1 MFQMLVKVYT
11 QIKRSTCVSLY
22 YYGLFPSLLFWR
34 GMQRES
40 SHFIEE
46 FGWALRA
53 RSTVSSDILGLA
65 ES

>member
-40 SHFIEE
+40 SHFIE
-46 FGWALRA
+46 
-53 RSTVSSDILGLA
+53 GLWGRVK
-65 ES
+65 EVGGQ